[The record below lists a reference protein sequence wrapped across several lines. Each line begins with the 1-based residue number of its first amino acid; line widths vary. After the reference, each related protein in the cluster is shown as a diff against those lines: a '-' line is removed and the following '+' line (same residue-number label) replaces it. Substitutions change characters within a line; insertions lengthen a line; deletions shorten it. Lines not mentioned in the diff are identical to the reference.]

1 MRKLALLLFLLLG
14 CTMLVKSQDE
24 DRVAAARPRAEP
36 ILREKFRAANVTYPA
51 REIFFRVFKHEGL
64 VELWARGKASEP
76 FRLVSTYAVTA
87 ASGGPGPK
95 RMEGDLQVPEG
106 FYEIDRFNPKSL
118 FHLSLGLNYPNAAD
132 RILGHPER
140 PGYDIFLH
148 GSAVS
153 VGCVPVG
160 DEAIEEIYLAAL
172 DSTARPIHVH
182 LFPAKMNAPEWP
194 EWRDTQLKAQP
205 ALTAFWEQLQP
216 GFDAFEASHLVPAL
230 SIAKDG
236 RYVLQAKR

>member
-1 MRKLALLLFLLLG
+1 MRKLALFLLLLLG

-24 DRVAAARPRAEP
+24 DRVAAARPRVEP
-36 ILREKFRAANVTYPA
+36 ILREKFRAANVSYPA
-51 REIFFRVFKHEGL
+51 REVFFRVFKREGL
-64 VELWARGKASEP
+64 VELWARGKSGEP

-95 RMEGDLQVPEG
+95 RMEGDGQVPEG

-160 DEAIEEIYLAAL
+160 NEAIEEIYVAAL
-172 DSTARPIHVH
+172 DSATRPIHVH
-182 LFPAKMNAPEWP
+182 LFPAKMNTPEWP
-194 EWRDTQLKAQP
+194 EWRDAQLQAQP
-205 ALTAFWEQLQP
+205 ALTAFWEQLQS
-216 GFDAFEASHLVPAL
+216 GFDAFETSHLIPAL